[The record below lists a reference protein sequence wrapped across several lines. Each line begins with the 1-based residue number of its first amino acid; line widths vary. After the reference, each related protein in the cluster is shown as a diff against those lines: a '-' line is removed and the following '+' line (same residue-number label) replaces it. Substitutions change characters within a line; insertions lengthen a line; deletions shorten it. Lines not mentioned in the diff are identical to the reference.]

1 MGYSPLD
8 SKDSDKTQGLSRA
21 QHSTA
26 KQFIYHVLHLFFS
39 FNHISWRSLHINAQR
54 ASLAFFFVYNTAEEY
69 APVWVCYS
77 LFNQHL
83 LMTIYFV
90 SKHFISDNVAE
101 DNLALYVI
109 SEVCSLIPRSW
120 IADRVLQNLQNK
132 FFIFYFFWQAEFL
145 LLPGLFSSCDKQV
158 ILSSCGVQTSYCSG
172 FSCCWECGL
181 GCTGFSSCGTWV
193 Q

>member
-1 MGYSPLD
+1 
-8 SKDSDKTQGLSRA
+8 
-21 QHSTA
+21 
-26 KQFIYHVLHLFFS
+26 
-39 FNHISWRSLHINAQR
+39 
-54 ASLAFFFVYNTAEEY
+54 
-69 APVWVCYS
+69 
-77 LFNQHL
+77 
-83 LMTIYFV
+83 MTIYFV

-158 ILSSCGVQTSYCSG
+158 ILSSCGVQTSIAVASLVAE
-172 FSCCWECGL
+172 S
-181 GCTGFSSCGTWV
+181 V
-193 Q
+193 V